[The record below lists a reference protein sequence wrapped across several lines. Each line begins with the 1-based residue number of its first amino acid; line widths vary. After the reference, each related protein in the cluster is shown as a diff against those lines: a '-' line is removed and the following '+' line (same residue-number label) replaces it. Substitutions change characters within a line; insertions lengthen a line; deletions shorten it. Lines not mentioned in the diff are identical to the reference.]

1 MDNHSGAN
9 RRSFFEHA
17 IHGLGAIIVAALGLP
32 AAAYLLMPP
41 KSKKKESWIEAGDV
55 AKIDEKVPEE
65 VVFHRTRVDGWKVSS
80 EKATAWVVKVSD
92 QQIVALAPHCTH
104 LGCAY
109 HWDEKNMNFLCPCHT
124 SVFSKDGAVLA
135 GPAPRPLDRYQSKV
149 EKGKIY
155 LGEIVPLE
163 GA

>member
-17 IHGLGAIIVAALGLP
+17 IHGLGAIIIGALGLP
-32 AAAYLLMPP
+32 AAAYLLLPP
-41 KSKKKESWIEAGDV
+41 KSKKKDTWIVAGDISQ
-55 AKIDEKVPEE
+55 IDAKVPEE
-65 VVFHRTRVDGWKVSS
+65 VVFRRTRVDGWKVTS

-92 QQIVALAPHCTH
+92 QQVVAFAPQCTH

-109 HWDEKNMNFLCPCHT
+109 HWDDKNLNFLCPCHT
-124 SVFSKDGAVLA
+124 SVFDKDGKVLT
-135 GPAPRPLDRYQSKV
+135 GPAPRPLDRYQSKL
-149 EKGKIY
+149 ENGKIY
-155 LGEIVPLE
+155 LGEIVQSE